1 MNRIKDLSIKR
12 KLLLII
18 LLTNFITIGAGFAFI
33 IINNYK
39 NSKDQLV
46 KEHLLDAKLIG
57 DYCVAPLTFDDQR
70 GAAEILSKLESKP
83 NIISGILYDENK
95 DVFATYPNRSNV
107 QPSIDT
113 IPSDTYYQFMDNACL
128 IWEPIVYNN
137 DIYGFVFLEANT
149 SGIKMELA
157 REMLFSGLLLILLLV
172 VALLVGNRFQRIISS
187 PVLKLASTAD
197 KISKSKDYS
206 IRTQKIANDEIG
218 KLYDAFNEMLDIIFV
233 HEKERDIS
241 QKELEASEKKF
252 RSYIESSPTVI
263 LITNNDM
270 ELVYA
275 NNSATYLLQT
285 EDLTRK
291 GSVNILDFI
300 PNDLQSRFSTAFA
313 SMTSGIPVQMEF
325 KFLSLKQDVIDVI
338 MHGKKLSEDQNIIYC
353 TNITR
358 LKDIEKELIA
368 SKEKAEESD
377 RLKSAFLANMSHE
390 IRTPMNGIMG
400 FAELLKGRN
409 IQGEKQ
415 QEYIN
420 IIQKSGKRMLNIIN
434 DLIDI
439 SKIEA
444 GQIQVSKSVTD
455 INLVMD
461 ELYQF
466 FLPEARSKGLKLLQ
480 HKELQSNDGNIIT
493 DSAKVI
499 QVLTNLVKNAIKYTN
514 TGQVIFGYETAN
526 SMLKF
531 YVQDTGIGIKES
543 LQKEIFERFRQAEL
557 DFSKEYEGAGLG
569 LSISRAFIEMLGGN
583 IWLES
588 DIGKGSTFYFTIPYQ
603 VEEKKQ
609 KAASNISDSNEGG
622 DNKSLPLSK
631 VLIAE
636 DDDTSYLLIE
646 ECFNFHNVT
655 LLRASTGQT
664 AVNQVK
670 INEDIDIV
678 LMDIKMPVMNGYE
691 ATTII
696 KKIRPNLPVIAI
708 TAFAL
713 EGDSQKAYNAGCDG
727 YIPKPVKKD
736 QLMEVINKVLVTS

>member
-1 MNRIKDLSIKR
+1 MIRIKDLSIKR

-46 KEHLLDAKLIG
+46 KDHLLDAKLIG
-57 DYCVAPLTFDDQR
+57 DYCVAPLTFDDKR

-83 NIISGILYDENK
+83 DIISGILYDAK
-95 DVFATYPNRSNV
+95 KSVFATYISEFTEQSEP
-107 QPSIDT
+107 DT
-113 IPSDTYYQFMDNACL
+113 IPSETYYEFTEGACM
-128 IWEPIVYNN
+128 IWEPIKYNN
-137 DIYGFVFLEANT
+137 EIYGFVFLKAST
-149 SGIKMELA
+149 SAIQLELT
-157 REMLFSGLLLILLLV
+157 RQILFSALLLVILLLV
-172 VALLVGNRFQRIISS
+172 ALLFGNRFQRIIST
-187 PVLKLASTAD
+187 PVLKLASIAD
-197 KISKSKDYS
+197 QISRSKDYS
-206 IRTQKIANDEIG
+206 IRTKKLANDEIG

-233 HEKERDIS
+233 NEKERDHAIR
-241 QKELEASEKKF
+241 ELEISEKKF

-263 LITNNDM
+263 LITNNEM
-270 ELVYA
+270 ELEYVNNTA
-275 NNSATYLLQT
+275 NELLQT
-285 EDLTRK
+285 GDITQDGPVKVIDFVPMDLRH
-291 GSVNILDFI
+291 
-300 PNDLQSRFSTAFA
+300 RFSTMF
-313 SMTSGIPVQMEF
+313 SSVISGISIQMEF
-325 KFLSLKQDVIDVI
+325 KFLSLKQNEIDVI
-338 MHGKKLSEDQNIIYC
+338 MHGKKLSADQNIIYC

-358 LKDIEKELIA
+358 LKVIEKELIA
-368 SKEKAEESD
+368 AKDKAEESD
-377 RLKSAFLANMSHE
+377 RLKSSFLANMSHE

-400 FAELLKGRN
+400 FAELLKNRD
-409 IQGEKQ
+409 IRGEKQ

-444 GQIQVSKSVTD
+444 GQVKVSKSVTN
-455 INLVMD
+455 INQIVD
-461 ELYQF
+461 DLYQF
-466 FLPEARSKGLKLLQ
+466 FLPEARGKGLKLLQ
-480 HKELQSNDGNIIT
+480 SKELQPDDSNIIT

-514 TGQVIFGYETAN
+514 TGQVIFGYEIEN
-526 SMLKF
+526 EMVKF

-588 DIGKGSTFYFTIPYQ
+588 EIGKGSTFYFTIPYQ
-603 VEEKKQ
+603 QEK
-609 KAASNISDSNEGG
+609 SHSDHSAK
-622 DNKSLPLSK
+622 KSKNTFTGQPKLSK
-631 VLIAE
+631 ILIAE

-646 ECFNFHNVT
+646 ECFLSNNVI

-670 INEDIDIV
+670 TDKDIDVV
-678 LMDIKMPVMNGYE
+678 LMDIKMPEMNGFE
-691 ATTII
+691 ATSII
-696 KKIRPNLPVIAI
+696 KKIRPELPVIAI

-713 EGDSQKAYNAGCDG
+713 EGDSEKAYNAGCDG
-727 YIPKPVKKD
+727 YLAKPIKKED
-736 QLMEVINKVLVTS
+736 LLQSISKVLKPGKQ